1 MSKNYDIELTENNLK
16 KYIDKLK
23 KVEQA
28 LKGEEFRKF
37 ILNKAKAILQEIME
51 NNDISTDDEN
61 TGDYVNGNKTEIG
74 KDYVYLFN
82 DSVIDVKNLDTFFNE
97 DTKAN
102 YPENL
107 SLAALV
113 EYGTGLV
120 GAQSSKN
127 TGKEWEYMTNPNRD
141 YSKGWIWKGKNGSI
155 VRTMGKE
162 GKYIY
167 YELSEQV
174 KEHLDEW
181 VNEYLEKVL
190 GGSV

>member
-61 TGDYVNGNKTEIG
+61 AGDYVNGNKTEIG

-82 DSVIDVKNLDTFFNE
+82 DSVIDVKSLDTFFNE

-127 TGKEWEYMTNPNRD
+127 TGKEWEYMANPNRD
-141 YSKGWIWKGKNGSI
+141 YSQGWIWKGKNGSI